1 MIFLRRIDKSHAMT
15 QCMAIFKRLHVYSFT
30 FSFLF
35 LMNVIPTFATEA
47 TKATSLVEWNTP
59 ESRKRFARSV
69 NVDFFT
75 LSNNFESQDNALF
88 CGPASAAIVLNSFKL
103 RSTKEIPSDESSI
116 AKNERKNLPKDFNPF
131 LEKFTQNNVI
141 NSKSKSRAEILGK
154 PVKIADKEV
163 NDFGFQLKQ
172 MAQLLE
178 ANGVKAVAYA
188 VSNETKDSDVK
199 KAIIDNLKTENDY
212 VLVNYARKTLGQAGG
227 GHISP
232 VGAYDSRSDS
242 FLVMD
247 VNTHKAPWVWV
258 KSSDLISAMR
268 TFDTVENRGYILVSN

>member
-1 MIFLRRIDKSHAMT
+1 MTLR
-15 QCMAIFKRLHVYSFT
+15 MANSKELSFT
-30 FSFLF
+30 PFFLSLLLF
-35 LMNVIPTFATEA
+35 VGALPSIAAEPAKTPT
-47 TKATSLVEWNTP
+47 LVEWNTP
-59 ESRKRFARSV
+59 ESRKFFARSV
-69 NVDFFT
+69 NVDFFS
-75 LSNNFESQDNALF
+75 LSNNFESQDNALY
-88 CGPASAAIVLNSFKL
+88 CGPASAVIILNAFKL
-103 RSTKEIPSDESSI
+103 RNTKEIPLDETSI

-141 NSKSKSRAEILGK
+141 NSKTKSKATALGK

-163 NDFGFQLKQ
+163 SDYGFQLKQ

-178 ANGVKAVAYA
+178 ANGVKAIAYP

-258 KSSDLISAMR
+258 KSADLISAMR
-268 TFDTVENRGYILVSN
+268 TFDTVENRGYILVSQ